1 MAKYTPGFWFFLP
14 VSAVLLIVFAI
25 LNGLQSV
32 GVTIP
37 PILFEIALPSG
48 DVFPVEITL
57 VFVFLAFVL
66 YPIEAWKMTLINK
79 DALLFELIASF
90 VTFLVALGLFIAMP
104 GFGNAVVFVIAI
116 SAGVDVV
123 NSFVIGITG
132 ARMGIDMSRR

>member
-1 MAKYTPGFWFFLP
+1 MAKYTPGFLFYLP
-14 VSAVLLIVFAI
+14 VSAVLLLAFAI

-32 GVTIP
+32 GVDIP
-37 PILFEIALPSG
+37 PILFEVPLPSG
-48 DVFPVEITL
+48 DLFPVEITL

-79 DALLFELIASF
+79 NALLFELVASF
-90 VTFLVALGLFIAMP
+90 LTFLIAAGLFIAMP
-104 GFGNAVVFVIAI
+104 GYGNAVVFIVTV